1 MKQLSKIFI
10 LSMILVFAFQQDAFA
25 QKRRKKKKSK
35 KDNTETF
42 AQQLWYGGSFN
53 LGFSSNTYSNVFQLG
68 LSPMVGYK
76 ITPKFSAGPRVSVNY
91 TNYRE
96 QTFGGQVLS
105 KGFANYGIGAFSRF
119 KIIPIIFAHVE
130 YERENYG
137 LIYLDNTNNLAVQ
150 RQSRN
155 NTFLGLGYTQGYS
168 ELSYEILL
176 LYNLTLPDNVL
187 ESPFVIRVGFNYR
200 FNE

>member
-42 AQQLWYGGSFN
+42 AQHLWYGGSFN
-53 LGFSSNTYSNVFQLG
+53 LGFSSNSIEKLFQIG
-68 LSPMVGYK
+68 VSPMVGYK
-76 ITPKFSAGPRVSVNY
+76 ITPKFSLGPRASINY
-91 TNYRE
+91 IDYRIRSS
-96 QTFGGQVLS
+96 GQVES
-105 KGFANYGIGAFSRF
+105 AGFANYGIGAFSRY
-119 KIIPIIFAHVE
+119 KIVPIIFAHVE

-137 LIYLDNTNNLAVQ
+137 LADINNTGGLDVD

-155 NTFLGLGYTQGYS
+155 NTFVGLGYTEGYS
-168 ELSYEILL
+168 IMSYEILI
-176 LYNLTLPDNVL
+176 LYNLTLPDDVF
-187 ESPFVIRVGFNYR
+187 ESPWVIRFGFNYK
-200 FNE
+200 FND